1 MKINKIYN
9 INKELDKWIISH
21 RTNISKSL
29 TFDFSYISNVWIKN
43 TVKEITIESLIIKSL
58 TIETLN
64 RYNYN
69 LKHFFDF
76 LKEYNIE
83 MKTFEKLTYQDTQ
96 NFIYYLKNKEMTN
109 STRVGVMASLKWLIQ
124 YGQTLEYEGFPTHQI
139 FSGEEYRAVK
149 VEDVLKTKYIPD
161 NVMEKIELALLK
173 EENKMLKNIIEIGID
188 TGLRIGEVLDLEIDC
203 LTEDLAGKPLLKV
216 NSIKNKTIRRIPV
229 SIRVKRAILSLIEL
243 SNEGRK
249 ALNSLNITIYWLK
262 RGRPARY
269 DRLTQS
275 NFRGMLRRF
284 VKRHKILDENG
295 EFYNLTYHG
304 FRHTLGTEML
314 NNGMTMEEIAQYLGH
329 ESLHSTAGYA
339 KVQNPIIQKEYKKVG
354 FIGKIVESTSNL
366 SVNVDEKLIESA
378 SLPDGTCAKP
388 IDSKGNTCMNFNMC
402 LLCPK
407 FITTPDHLQTHKNH
421 LDRIQKDKDSY
432 MKSEYIGTLDHLEKI
447 ESSLK
452 EIILQL
458 EGMHYG

>member
-1 MKINKIYN
+1 MEINILEE
-9 INKELDKWIISH
+9 INPKLDKWILPDKTSVGNSIVYDF
-21 RTNISKSL
+21 
-29 TFDFSYISNVWIKN
+29 TFLPNDWM
-43 TVKEITIESLIIKSL
+43 KEMLKKITIESLTIKNV
-58 TIETLN
+58 TATTLY
-64 RYNYN
+64 RYNYS
-69 LKHFFDF
+69 LKHFFNF
-76 LKEYNIE
+76 LIE
-83 MKTFEKLTYQDTQ
+83 NKIQMDTFEKLTFEETEKYL
-96 NFIYYLKNKEMTN
+96 FYLKGKKMSN
-109 STRVGVMASLKWLIQ
+109 STRATNLAALKWFINF
-124 YGQTLEYEGFPTHQI
+124 GQTLEYKGFPKKQV

-388 IDSKGNTCMNFNMC
+388 IDNKGNTCMNFNMC

>member
-1 MKINKIYN
+1 MEINILEE
-9 INKELDKWIISH
+9 INPKLDKWILPDKTSVGNSI
-21 RTNISKSL
+21 IYDF
-29 TFDFSYISNVWIKN
+29 TFLPNDWM
-43 TVKEITIESLIIKSL
+43 KEMLKKITIESLTIKNV
-58 TIETLN
+58 TATTLY
-64 RYNYN
+64 RYNYS
-69 LKHFFDF
+69 LKHFFNF
-76 LKEYNIE
+76 LIE
-83 MKTFEKLTYQDTQ
+83 NKIQMDTFEKLTFEETEKYL
-96 NFIYYLKNKEMTN
+96 FYLKGKKMSN
-109 STRVGVMASLKWLIQ
+109 STRATNLAALKWFINF
-124 YGQTLEYEGFPTHQI
+124 GQTLEYKGFPKKQV

-314 NNGMTMEEIAQYLGH
+314 NN
-329 ESLHSTAGYA
+329 
-339 KVQNPIIQKEYKKVG
+339 
-354 FIGKIVESTSNL
+354 
-366 SVNVDEKLIESA
+366 
-378 SLPDGTCAKP
+378 
-388 IDSKGNTCMNFNMC
+388 
-402 LLCPK
+402 
-407 FITTPDHLQTHKNH
+407 
-421 LDRIQKDKDSY
+421 
-432 MKSEYIGTLDHLEKI
+432 
-447 ESSLK
+447 
-452 EIILQL
+452 
-458 EGMHYG
+458 